1 MEEFVEYFYS
11 FNFAED
17 LVVND
22 EDEEDIRHSNENNES
37 EINENNQETVILDD
51 PITNETNQVTVVIID
66 WFMIFITL
74 LYLVYNVLWYLLK
87 KSKNGY
93 SQM

>member
-37 EINENNQETVILDD
+37 EINENNQETVISDD
-51 PITNETNQVTVVIID
+51 PITNETNQVTVVTID
-66 WFMIFITL
+66 
-74 LYLVYNVLWYLLK
+74 
-87 KSKNGY
+87 
-93 SQM
+93 

>member
-22 EDEEDIRHSNENNES
+22 EDEEDIRHSNGNNES

-51 PITNETNQVTVVIID
+51 PITNETNHVTVVTID

-74 LYLVYNVLWYLLK
+74 LYLIYDVLWYLLK
-87 KSKNGY
+87 KSNNGY

>member
-1 MEEFVEYFYS
+1 MDTMEEFVEYFYS
-11 FNFAED
+11 FKFAED

-22 EDEEDIRHSNENNES
+22 EDEEDIRHSNQNNES

-66 WFMIFITL
+66 
-74 LYLVYNVLWYLLK
+74 
-87 KSKNGY
+87 
-93 SQM
+93 

>member
-1 MEEFVEYFYS
+1 MEYFYS

-17 LVVND
+17 LVTND

-74 LYLVYNVLWYLLK
+74 LYLIYDVLWYLLK
-87 KSKNGY
+87 KSNNGY

>member
-1 MEEFVEYFYS
+1 MEYFYS

-17 LVVND
+17 LVAND

-74 LYLVYNVLWYLLK
+74 LYLIYDVLWCLLK
-87 KSKNGY
+87 KSNNGY

>member
-74 LYLVYNVLWYLLK
+74 LYLIYDVLWYLLK

>member
-1 MEEFVEYFYS
+1 MEYFYS

-17 LVVND
+17 LVAND

-66 WFMIFITL
+66 WFMTFITL
-74 LYLVYNVLWYLLK
+74 LYLIYDVLWYLLK
-87 KSKNGY
+87 KSNNGY

>member
-1 MEEFVEYFYS
+1 MEYFYS

-17 LVVND
+17 LVAND

-74 LYLVYNVLWYLLK
+74 LYLIYDVLWYLLK
-87 KSKNGY
+87 KSNNGF

>member
-1 MEEFVEYFYS
+1 MEYFCS

-17 LVVND
+17 LVAND

-66 WFMIFITL
+66 
-74 LYLVYNVLWYLLK
+74 
-87 KSKNGY
+87 
-93 SQM
+93 

>member
-1 MEEFVEYFYS
+1 MEYFYS

-17 LVVND
+17 LVAND

-74 LYLVYNVLWYLLK
+74 LYLIYDVLWYLLK
-87 KSKNGY
+87 KSNNGY

>member
-66 WFMIFITL
+66 
-74 LYLVYNVLWYLLK
+74 
-87 KSKNGY
+87 
-93 SQM
+93 

>member
-11 FNFAED
+11 FNFAEG

-22 EDEEDIRHSNENNES
+22 EDKEDIRHSNENNES

-66 WFMIFITL
+66 
-74 LYLVYNVLWYLLK
+74 
-87 KSKNGY
+87 
-93 SQM
+93 

>member
-1 MEEFVEYFYS
+1 MEYFYS

-22 EDEEDIRHSNENNES
+22 EDEEDIRYSNENNES

-66 WFMIFITL
+66 
-74 LYLVYNVLWYLLK
+74 
-87 KSKNGY
+87 
-93 SQM
+93 

>member
-37 EINENNQETVILDD
+37 EINENNRETVILDD

-66 WFMIFITL
+66 
-74 LYLVYNVLWYLLK
+74 
-87 KSKNGY
+87 
-93 SQM
+93 

>member
-1 MEEFVEYFYS
+1 MEYFCS

-17 LVVND
+17 LVAND

-74 LYLVYNVLWYLLK
+74 LYLIYDVLWYLLK
-87 KSKNGY
+87 KSNNGY

>member
-1 MEEFVEYFYS
+1 MEYFYS

-17 LVVND
+17 LVAND

-37 EINENNQETVILDD
+37 DINENNQETVILDD

-74 LYLVYNVLWYLLK
+74 LYLIYDVLWYLLK
-87 KSKNGY
+87 KSNNGY